1 MNCELISVGT
11 EILLGDILNTN
22 AQYLSRELASLGV
35 GVTHQ
40 CTVGDNRE
48 RLLSAIDLAFSRC
61 DMIIFT
67 GGLGPTPDD
76 LTKEVCSEYFKK
88 ELIPDEKTARD
99 IEQYFK
105 DRNREM
111 PESNLK
117 QALVPEGA
125 NLLYNTCGTAPGFIM
140 EKEGKIMVILPGPPN
155 EMTAMFKNSVKP
167 YLKEKS
173 DAVILSHNVRTFGI
187 GESAMSEKV
196 RDLLDMEN
204 PTVAPYAKSGEAL
217 LRVTAKAESEEKADL
232 LMKDTIEEIKKRLG
246 DYIYGIDVNST
257 EEALSKAL
265 KEKKL
270 TVSFAESCTGGLC
283 GKRMTDLSGA
293 SQIFHCG
300 VISYSNEIKEK
311 VLSVKREHL
320 EKYGAVSKI
329 VAAEMAE
336 GVRKLSSSSIGVSIT
351 GEAGPTSGDGKPV
364 GLIYVAV
371 TDGNRVLIEELHGRA
386 GGDNCRNYNRIYAAS
401 SAFNA
406 ARVFLEKGSAK
417 RSESLK
423 EFLNSY

>member
-22 AQYLSRELASLGV
+22 AQYLSKELASLGI

-88 ELIPDEKTARD
+88 ELILDKKTARD

-125 NLLYNTCGTAPGFIM
+125 KLLYNTCGTAPGFIM
-140 EKEGKIMVILPGPPN
+140 EKDGKTMIILPGPPN
-155 EMTAMFKNSVKP
+155 EMTAMFEKSVRP
-167 YLKEKS
+167 FLSEKS
-173 DAVILSHNVRTFGI
+173 DCVIKSHTVRTFGI
-187 GESAMSEKV
+187 GESDMSERV
-196 RDLLDMEN
+196 RDLLFMEN

-217 LRVTAKAESEEKADL
+217 LRVTAKAESEEKADG
-232 LMKDTIEEIKKRLG
+232 LMKDVISEIESRLG
-246 DYIYGIDVNST
+246 DYIYGIDVSST
-257 EEALSKAL
+257 EEALSRIL
-265 KEKKL
+265 KEKKM

-311 VLSVKREHL
+311 VLSVKKEHL
-320 EKYGAVSKI
+320 TKYGAVSAV

-336 GVRKLSSSSIGVSIT
+336 GVRKLSSSSIGVSVT

-364 GLIYVAV
+364 GLIYIAV
-371 TDGNRVLIEELHGRA
+371 TDGERLLIKELHGRT
-386 GGDNCRNYNRIYAAS
+386 GGDNCREYNRIFSAS
-401 SAFNA
+401 AAFNA
-406 ARVFLEKGSAK
+406 AQTFIKGSV
-417 RSESLK
+417 RSESLR
-423 EFLNSY
+423 EFIESH

>member
-22 AQYLSRELASLGV
+22 AQYLSKELASLGI

-61 DMIIFT
+61 EMIIFT

-76 LTKEVCSEYFKK
+76 LTKEVCSEYFGK
-88 ELIPDEKTARD
+88 ELYMDEETAED
-99 IEQYFK
+99 IRKYFK
-105 DRNREM
+105 DRNRTM

-125 NLLYNTCGTAPGFIM
+125 KLLYNTCGTAPGFIM
-140 EKEGKIMVILPGPPN
+140 EKDGKTMIILPGPPN
-155 EMTAMFKNSVKP
+155 EMTAMFRKSVRP
-167 YLKEKS
+167 FLSEKS
-173 DAVILSHNVRTFGI
+173 DCIIKSHTVRTFGI
-187 GESAMSEKV
+187 GESDMSERV
-196 RDLLDMEN
+196 RDLLFMEN

-217 LRVTAKAESEEKADL
+217 LRVTAKAESEAKADG
-232 LMKDTIEEIKKRLG
+232 LMKDVISEIESRLG
-246 DYIYGIDVNST
+246 DYIYGIDVSST
-257 EEALSKAL
+257 EEALSKIL
-265 KEKKL
+265 KEKKM

-311 VLSVKREHL
+311 VLSVKKEHL
-320 EKYGAVSKI
+320 TKYGAVSAV

-336 GVRKLSSSSIGVSIT
+336 GVRNLSSSSIGVSVT

-364 GLIYVAV
+364 GLIYIAV
-371 TDGNRVLIEELHGRA
+371 TDGERLLIKELHGRT
-386 GGDNCRNYNRIYAAS
+386 GGDNCREYNRIFSAS
-401 SAFNA
+401 AAFNA
-406 ARVFLEKGSAK
+406 AQTFIKGSV
-417 RSESLK
+417 RSESLR
-423 EFLNSY
+423 EFIESH

>member
-22 AQYLSRELASLGV
+22 AQYLSKELASLGI

-48 RLLSAIDLAFSRC
+48 RLLSAIDHAFSRC

-76 LTKEVCSEYFKK
+76 LTKEVCSEYFGK
-88 ELIPDEKTARD
+88 ELYMDEETAED
-99 IEQYFK
+99 IRRYFK
-105 DRNREM
+105 DRNRSM

-117 QALVPEGA
+117 QALVPKDA
-125 NLLYNTCGTAPGFIM
+125 TVIHNTCGTAPGFIM
-140 EKEGKIMVILPGPPN
+140 EKDGKTMIILPGPPN
-155 EMTAMFKNSVKP
+155 EMTAMFRKSVR
-167 YLKEKS
+167 LFLSEKS
-173 DAVILSHNVRTFGI
+173 DCIIKSHTVRTFGI
-187 GESAMSEKV
+187 GESDMSERV
-196 RDLLDMEN
+196 RDLLFMEN

-217 LRVTAKAESEEKADL
+217 LRVTAKAESEEKADG
-232 LMKDTIEEIKKRLG
+232 LMKDVISEIESRLG
-246 DYIYGIDVNST
+246 DYIYGIDVSST
-257 EEALSKAL
+257 EEALSRIL
-265 KEKKL
+265 KEKKM

-311 VLSVKREHL
+311 VLSVKKEHL
-320 EKYGAVSKI
+320 TKYGAVSAV

-336 GVRKLSSSSIGVSIT
+336 GVRKLSSSSIGVSVT

-364 GLIYVAV
+364 GLIYIAV
-371 TDGNRVLIEELHGRA
+371 TDGERLLIKELHGRT
-386 GGDNCRNYNRIYAAS
+386 GGDNCREYNRIFSAS
-401 SAFNA
+401 AAFNA
-406 ARVFLEKGSAK
+406 AQTFIKGSV
-417 RSESLK
+417 RSESLR
-423 EFLNSY
+423 EFIESH

>member
-11 EILLGDILNTN
+11 EILLGDILNSN
-22 AQYLSRELASLGV
+22 AQYLSKELASLGV

-76 LTKEVCSEYFKK
+76 LTKEVCSEYFGK
-88 ELIPDEKTARD
+88 ELFMDKEIALE

-105 DRNREM
+105 DRNRRM

-117 QALVPEGA
+117 QALVPEDA
-125 NLLYNTCGTAPGFIM
+125 KILYNSCGTAPGFIM
-140 EKEGKIMVILPGPPN
+140 EKDSKIMVILPGPPN
-155 EMTAMFKNSVKP
+155 EMTAMFESGVKP

-187 GESAMSEKV
+187 GESAMSEEV

-217 LRVTAKAESEEKADL
+217 LRVTAKAKNEAEAEN
-232 LMKDTIEEIKKRLG
+232 LMKDTLEEIKKRLG
-246 DYIYGIDVNST
+246 TYIYGIDVNST
-257 EEALSKAL
+257 EEALSRIL
-265 KEKKL
+265 KEKQL

-283 GKRMTDLSGA
+283 GKRMTDLGGA

-300 VISYSNEIKEK
+300 VISYSNDIKEK
-311 VLSVKREHL
+311 VLSVKKEHI
-320 EKYGAVSKI
+320 EKYGAVSSI

-336 GVRKLSSSSIGVSIT
+336 GARRLSSSSIGVGIT

-371 TDGNRVLIEELHGRA
+371 TDGEKLLITELKGRT
-386 GGDNCRNYNRIYAAS
+386 GGANCREYNRFYAAS

-406 ARVFLEKGSAK
+406 VRIFLSDSEK

>member
-11 EILLGDILNTN
+11 EILLGDILNSN
-22 AQYLSRELASLGV
+22 AQYLSKELASLGI

-61 DMIIFT
+61 KMIIFT

-76 LTKEVCSEYFKK
+76 LTKEVCSEYFGK
-88 ELIPDEKTARD
+88 ELAMNEKIAGE

-105 DRNREM
+105 DRNRSM

-125 NLLYNTCGTAPGFIM
+125 KVLYNTCGTAPGLIM
-140 EKEGKIMVILPGPPN
+140 ESDGKIMIILPGPPS
-155 EMTAMFKNSVKP
+155 EMTAMFQKSVRP
-167 YLKEKS
+167 YLLEMSDSVIKS
-173 DAVILSHNVRTFGI
+173 HTIRTFGI

-196 RDLLDMEN
+196 SHLLSMEN

-217 LRVTAKAESEEKADL
+217 LRVTAKAENEEKADE
-232 LMKDTIEEIKKRLG
+232 LMKDIIGEIEKCLG
-246 DYIYGIDVNST
+246 DYIYGIDVSST
-257 EEALSKAL
+257 EEALSILL
-265 KEKKL
+265 KEKEM

-311 VLSVKREHL
+311 VLCVNGEHL
-320 EKYGAVSKI
+320 REYGAVSAV

-336 GVRKLSSSSIGVSIT
+336 GVRKLSSSSIGVSVT
-351 GEAGPTSGDGKPV
+351 GEAGPTSGDGKLV
-364 GLIYVAV
+364 GLIYIAV
-371 TDGNRVLIEELHGRA
+371 TDGEKLLIKELHGRS
-386 GGDNCRNYNRIYAAS
+386 GGDGCRDYNRIFSASAA
-401 SAFNA
+401 FHA
-406 ARVFLEKGSAK
+406 AYTFIKGSE
-417 RSESLK
+417 RSESLG
-423 EFLNSY
+423 EFLSSY

>member
-22 AQYLSRELASLGV
+22 AQYLSKELASLGV

-48 RLLSAIDLAFSRC
+48 RLLSAISLAFEKS

-76 LTKEVCSEYFKK
+76 LTKEVCSEYFGMN
-88 ELIPDEKTARD
+88 LIMDEETAKD
-99 IEQYFK
+99 IEKYFK
-105 DRNREM
+105 DRNRPM

-125 NLLYNTCGTAPGFIM
+125 RVLYNTCGTAPGFIM
-140 EKEGKIMVILPGPPN
+140 EKDGKTMIILPGPPS
-155 EMTAMFKNSVKP
+155 EMTAMFKNSVRP
-167 YLKEKS
+167 YLEEKS
-173 DAVILSHNVRTFGI
+173 DCVIKSHNVRTFGI
-187 GESAMSEKV
+187 GESAMSETV

-232 LMKDTIEEIKKRLG
+232 LMKETIEEIRKRLG

-257 EEALSKAL
+257 EEALSRAL
-265 KEKKL
+265 KDKGL

-283 GKRMTDLSGA
+283 AKRLTDLSGA

-300 VISYSNEIKEK
+300 VVSYSNEIKEN
-311 VLSVKREHL
+311 VLGVRKEHL
-320 EKYGAVSKI
+320 EKYGAVSEV
-329 VAAEMAE
+329 VAAQMAE
-336 GVRKLSSSSIGVSIT
+336 GVRKLSFSSLGVGIT

-371 TDGNRVLIEELHGRA
+371 TDGEKVLIEELHGRA
-386 GGDNCRNYNRIYAAS
+386 GGENCREYNRILAAS

-406 ARVFLEKGSAK
+406 ARVFLQKDSLK
-417 RSESLK
+417 RSESLI
-423 EFLNSY
+423 EFIDSH

>member
-11 EILLGDILNTN
+11 EILLGDILNSN
-22 AQYLSRELASLGV
+22 AQYLSKELASLGI

-48 RLLSAIDLAFSRC
+48 RLLGAIDLAFSRC

-76 LTKEVCSEYFKK
+76 LTKEVCAEYFGK
-88 ELIPDEKTARD
+88 ELMMDEEIAKG
-99 IEQYFK
+99 IERYFIE
-105 DRNREM
+105 RNRTM

-117 QALVPEGA
+117 QALVPVDSIV
-125 NLLYNTCGTAPGFIM
+125 LHNTCGTAPGFIM
-140 EKEGKIMVILPGPPN
+140 EKDGKIMVILPGPPY
-155 EMTAMFKNSVKP
+155 EMTAMFKKSVKP
-167 YLKEKS
+167 YLSERSGYTIKS
-173 DAVILSHNVRTFGI
+173 HTVRTFGI

-196 RDLLDMEN
+196 NHLLNMEN

-217 LRVTAKAESEEKADL
+217 LRVTAKAETEEKADL
-232 LMKDTIEEIKKRLG
+232 LMKDVIDEIKTLLG

-257 EEALSKAL
+257 EEALSILL
-265 KEKKL
+265 KEKNM
-270 TVSFAESCTGGLC
+270 TISFAESCTGGLC

-300 VISYSNEIKEK
+300 VISYSNEIKEN
-311 VLSVKREHL
+311 VLGVKNEHL
-320 EKYGAVSKI
+320 QKYGAVSKV

-336 GVRKLSSSSIGVSIT
+336 GVRKLSKSHIGVGIT

-371 TDGNRVLIEELHGRA
+371 TDGEKVLITELHGRQ
-386 GGDNCRNYNRIYAAS
+386 GGDNVREYNRIIAAS

-406 ARVFLEKGSAK
+406 ARVFIKDSSE
-417 RSESLK
+417 RSESLR
-423 EFLNSY
+423 ELIDSH

>member
-22 AQYLSRELASLGV
+22 AQYLSKELASLGI

-40 CTVGDNRE
+40 CTIGDNRE

-61 DMIIFT
+61 EMIIFT

-76 LTKEVCSEYFKK
+76 LTKEVCSEYFGRK
-88 ELIPDEKTARD
+88 LSMDEEIAKG
-99 IEQYFK
+99 IESYFK
-105 DRNREM
+105 DRNRPM

-117 QALVPEGA
+117 QALIPEGA
-125 NLLYNTCGTAPGFIM
+125 TVLHNTCGTAPGLIM
-140 EKEGKIMVILPGPPN
+140 ENEGKIMVILPGPPN
-155 EMTAMFKNSVKP
+155 EMTAMFQNSVRP
-167 YLKEKS
+167 YLMKKS
-173 DAVILSHNVRTFGI
+173 ECIIKSHTIRTFGI

-196 RDLLDMEN
+196 SDLLFMEN

-217 LRVTAKAESEEKADL
+217 LRVTAKAQDEEKADE
-232 LMKDTIEEIKKRLG
+232 LMKDVISEIESRLG
-246 DYIYGIDVNST
+246 NYIYGIDVSGT
-257 EEALSKAL
+257 EEALSAL
-265 KEKKL
+265 LREKKMN
-270 TVSFAESCTGGLC
+270 VSFAESCTGGLC

-320 EKYGAVSKI
+320 EKYGAVSAV

-336 GVRKLSSSSIGVSIT
+336 GVRKLSSSSIGVAIT

-371 TDGNRVLIEELHGRA
+371 TDGEKLLLKELHGRN
-386 GGDNCRNYNRIYAAS
+386 GGDNCREYNRIFSASAA
-401 SAFNA
+401 FHA
-406 ARVFLEKGSAK
+406 AYEFIKGSV
-417 RSESLK
+417 RSESLR
-423 EFLNSY
+423 EFTESR

>member
-22 AQYLSRELASLGV
+22 AQYLSRELASLGI

-48 RLLSAIDLAFSRC
+48 RLLSAIDNAFSRC

-76 LTKEVCSEYFKK
+76 LTKEVCSEYFGY
-88 ELIPDEKTARD
+88 ELSMNEKIAEE
-99 IEQYFK
+99 IENYFK
-105 DRNREM
+105 ERNREM

-117 QALVPEGA
+117 QALVPEKA
-125 NLLYNTCGTAPGFIM
+125 KVLYNTCGTAPGLIM
-140 EKEGKIMVILPGPPN
+140 EKEGKVMIILPGPPN

-187 GESAMSEKV
+187 GESAMSEEV

-217 LRVTAKAESEEKADL
+217 LRVTAKAKSEEEADL
-232 LMKDTIEEIKKRLG
+232 LMKDFIEEIKNRLG

-257 EEALSKAL
+257 EEALSRIL
-265 KEKKL
+265 KEKEL

-311 VLSVKREHL
+311 VLSVKREHI
-320 EKYGAVSKI
+320 EKYGAVSSI

-336 GVRKLSSSSIGVSIT
+336 GVRKLSSSSIGVGIT

-371 TDGNRVLIEELHGRA
+371 TDGEKLLVTELKGRP
-386 GGDNCRNYNRIYAAS
+386 GGDNCREYNRIYAAS

-406 ARVFLEKGSAK
+406 ARIFLKDSEK

>member
-22 AQYLSRELASLGV
+22 AQYLSKELASLGI

-61 DMIIFT
+61 EMIIFT

-76 LTKEVCSEYFKK
+76 LTKEVCSEYFGKD
-88 ELIPDEKTARD
+88 LYMDEEIAED
-99 IEQYFK
+99 IRKYFK
-105 DRNREM
+105 DRNRTM

-125 NLLYNTCGTAPGFIM
+125 KLLHNTCGTAPGFIM
-140 EKEGKIMVILPGPPN
+140 EKDGKTMIILPGPPN
-155 EMTAMFKNSVKP
+155 EMTAMFRKSVRP
-167 YLKEKS
+167 FLSEKS
-173 DAVILSHNVRTFGI
+173 DCIIKSHTVRTFGI
-187 GESAMSEKV
+187 GESDMSERV
-196 RDLLDMEN
+196 RDLLFMEN

-217 LRVTAKAESEEKADL
+217 LRVTAKAESEEKADE
-232 LMKDTIEEIKKRLG
+232 LMKDVISEIESRLG
-246 DYIYGIDVNST
+246 DYIYGIDVSST
-257 EEALSKAL
+257 EEALSKIL
-265 KEKKL
+265 KEKKM

-311 VLSVKREHL
+311 VLSVKKEHL
-320 EKYGAVSKI
+320 TKYGAVSAV

-336 GVRKLSSSSIGVSIT
+336 GVRNLSSSSIGVSVT

-364 GLIYVAV
+364 GLIYIAV
-371 TDGNRVLIEELHGRA
+371 TDGERLLIKELHGRT
-386 GGDNCRNYNRIYAAS
+386 GGDNCREYNRIFSAS
-401 SAFNA
+401 AAFNA
-406 ARVFLEKGSAK
+406 AQTFIKGSV
-417 RSESLK
+417 RSESLR
-423 EFLNSY
+423 EFIESH